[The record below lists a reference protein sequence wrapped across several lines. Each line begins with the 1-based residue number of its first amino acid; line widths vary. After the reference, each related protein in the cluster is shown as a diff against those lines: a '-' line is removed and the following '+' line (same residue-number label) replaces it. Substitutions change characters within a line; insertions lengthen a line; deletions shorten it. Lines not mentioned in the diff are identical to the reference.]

1 MEGAA
6 WLVIGLAA
14 IFVVGFLVLRVW
26 NRDSPLDRGEGGF
39 YAADTRRQDDDDDID
54 IDGTG
59 DGGGD

>member
-26 NRDSPLDRGEGGF
+26 SRDSPLDRGEGGF
-39 YAADTRRQDDDDDID
+39 YAADTRRGEVDDSDM
-54 IDGTG
+54 DGDGG
-59 DGGGD
+59 DGGGE